1 MSTFYDCIYDF
12 AFVALDTKKPSL
24 LYHLGTRPDGTAELR
39 AVLKSD
45 DDDDLLAR
53 PQAVELERTLEA
65 RDVIFV
71 LSGDAGELRL
81 VARVRLGGDA

>member
-1 MSTFYDCIYDF
+1 M
-12 AFVALDTKKPSL
+12 L
-24 LYHLGTRPDGTAELR
+24 E
-39 AVLKSD
+39 SD

-81 VARVRLGGDA
+81 VARVRLGDDA

>member
-1 MSTFYDCIYDF
+1 M
-12 AFVALDTKKPSL
+12 L
-24 LYHLGTRPDGTAELR
+24 E
-39 AVLKSD
+39 SD